1 MKFAITRPQGKGDAL
16 ATELAKINVS
26 ALCTPVLTLNAVQA
40 SPQQLLSACD
50 ADILIF
56 ISQDAVMN
64 FAQQIQTDGLSVSST
79 CQVFAVGTQ
88 TADAVKAHLSRHAT
102 VPERHDS
109 EGLVALTALQSV
121 QDLQV
126 VIVKGRGGRT
136 HIAKALKLRGARLST
151 CNVYERIA
159 AQSHADDWLDLW
171 QEAKI
176 DGIVITSNAAV
187 DAIFNAQQAAN
198 QAWLQTR
205 MFVVVSERTAQHLK
219 IQYKITNTQI
229 VVSQGA
235 STEAL
240 TQTIGDLNSQQGSA
254 MTEKQQETSA
264 SIPSNEPQQVET
276 YAKNDTAKLSK
287 TAVLALLVALTGV
300 GAAGGVYVYHQQQV
314 SQQSGQI
321 AQLTAQNGQLQSQVN
336 ATQAALN
343 DLQKQWQAQQK
354 TMAAQLQQQQQQV
367 QQTLQHTLS
376 QARQQVGGAVSSELR
391 ALARYAEFKAA
402 SERDY
407 LGAVIVLKRLNEALS
422 EEVATD
428 PLKLAINQDIAMLR
442 ALPKPSTEAVY
453 MELAG
458 LIAQVDK
465 LPLKTIDKPKDRAV
479 ESAELSRDISDWQAN
494 LVRSWNKIKADFLTI
509 RQHDKPVIDPL
520 LDAQEQQLIRAQL
533 RSYLQQAQTAFLDNQ
548 ASIFDQAL
556 SGAQVTLTSYY
567 RTDESASNTVLE
579 QIQMLQRTEHP
590 AVKAPQLA
598 TPKALKEWLQ

>member
-1 MKFAITRPQGKGDAL
+1 
-16 ATELAKINVS
+16 
-26 ALCTPVLTLNAVQA
+26 
-40 SPQQLLSACD
+40 
-50 ADILIF
+50 
-56 ISQDAVMN
+56 
-64 FAQQIQTDGLSVSST
+64 
-79 CQVFAVGTQ
+79 
-88 TADAVKAHLSRHAT
+88 
-102 VPERHDS
+102 
-109 EGLVALTALQSV
+109 
-121 QDLQV
+121 
-126 VIVKGRGGRT
+126 
-136 HIAKALKLRGARLST
+136 
-151 CNVYERIA
+151 
-159 AQSHADDWLDLW
+159 
-171 QEAKI
+171 
-176 DGIVITSNAAV
+176 
-187 DAIFNAQQAAN
+187 
-198 QAWLQTR
+198 
-205 MFVVVSERTAQHLK
+205 
-219 IQYKITNTQI
+219 
-229 VVSQGA
+229 
-235 STEAL
+235 
-240 TQTIGDLNSQQGSA
+240 
-254 MTEKQQETSA
+254 
-264 SIPSNEPQQVET
+264 
-276 YAKNDTAKLSK
+276 
-287 TAVLALLVALTGV
+287 
-300 GAAGGVYVYHQQQV
+300 
-314 SQQSGQI
+314 
-321 AQLTAQNGQLQSQVN
+321 
-336 ATQAALN
+336 
-343 DLQKQWQAQQK
+343 
-354 TMAAQLQQQQQQV
+354 MAAQLQQQQQQV
-367 QQTLQHTLS
+367 QQTLQQTLS

-422 EEVATD
+422 EELATD

-590 AVKAPQLA
+590 VVKAPQLA